1 MDDFI
6 CACQEGYS
14 GTFCE
19 CREGDNSTLTDD
31 QQCVDINTTLSW
43 TLPPDLMIDMEED
56 YDGVVV
62 AGTHVSVGFEDITEV
77 AGTIVPLE
85 GTTEEEAVMA
95 TSSWDRV
102 EPTPTMPGSGSEQTT
117 SATPDYTL
125 EEELAVDVELST
137 PTLTPS
143 YTDATEAGDTGA
155 TPSLGPEEEVDRG
168 GEATTV
174 SSLPTTTSVSEEEE
188 GTSSTQSS
196 IEEGTTSSVR
206 LGEETTRV
214 TTLSSVEG
222 GVTIGPTPAAACRS
236 NVCKNGGTCL
246 TRYTKAISYLSVW
259 VNFCKGSSPVSNE
272 ENFGNFPQTKHLPLP
287 YLGTNHQFSQ
297 MFACNYILHL
307 CVSETERRWN
317 NLVLIKPNFQHFG
330 LPVSL
335 PASVCRTPLREQ
347 NRCVDPR

>member
-1 MDDFI
+1 MNGALCLVEDGEQRCYCVPDYHGPRCQYKYLILSFETTHNILLPPLPLQCLRYNECQLPPGPKCLHGGLCQDEVDDFI

-77 AGTIVPLE
+77 AGTIIPLE
-85 GTTEEEAVMA
+85 GTTEGEAVMA

-102 EPTPTMPGSGSEQTT
+102 EPTPTMPGPGSEQTT

-125 EEELAVDVELST
+125 EEELEVDVELST

-168 GEATTV
+168 GDVTTV
-174 SSLPTTTSVSEEEE
+174 STLATTTSVSEEEE
-188 GTSSTQSS
+188 EGSTTQSS
-196 IEEGTTSSVR
+196 TIEEGATSSVR
-206 LGEETTRV
+206 IGEETTRV

-246 TRYTKAISYLSVW
+246 TRYTQPISYLSVW
-259 VNFCKGSSPVSNE
+259 VN
-272 ENFGNFPQTKHLPLP
+272 
-287 YLGTNHQFSQ
+287 
-297 MFACNYILHL
+297 
-307 CVSETERRWN
+307 
-317 NLVLIKPNFQHFG
+317 VL
-330 LPVSL
+330 
-335 PASVCRTPLREQ
+335 
-347 NRCVDPR
+347 